1 MNALI
6 DHHRS
11 AFQKAK
17 IAPIAGSPGA
27 DIARDLQVKL
37 LDPKA
42 KPGKFILTE
51 VPRGYS
57 LTAFNSAD
65 RPHRAVCPWQ
75 SDRRLH
81 QGPSRRQAARGQRP
95 IRLIGATRKHQQPA
109 GAGNRPGT
117 NNQNK

>member
-57 LTAFNSAD
+57 LTAFNSAVDWIKKNLNVLID
-65 RPHRAVCPWQ
+65 RIEPFAPGNQTGGFIKVRRAAKL
-75 SDRRLH
+75 RE
-81 QGPSRRQAARGQRP
+81 
-95 IRLIGATRKHQQPA
+95 
-109 GAGNRPGT
+109 GNV
-117 NNQNK
+117 QFA